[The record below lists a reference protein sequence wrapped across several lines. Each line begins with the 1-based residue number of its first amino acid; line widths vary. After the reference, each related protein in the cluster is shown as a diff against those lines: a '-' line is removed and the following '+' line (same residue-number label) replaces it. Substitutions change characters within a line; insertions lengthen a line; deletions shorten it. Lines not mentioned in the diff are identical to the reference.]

1 MEAEDD
7 EGNVEYKRNLL
18 NKTEDRIA
26 NLATQM
32 RFRCDEGAGE
42 ATYELGVAD
51 NGDILGMSKHEYEE
65 TMKTLSQAVEI
76 NNYSVTL
83 ITSTNV
89 EEGEGEEREEGEED
103 GEEKEEV
110 KKIYEV
116 LIREKNENEYID
128 IKVAVAGSVDAGKSS
143 LIGALSTGKLDDGRG
158 LARMS
163 VFNFEH
169 EVKSG
174 RTSSV
179 GHRILGFDET
189 GQVVNR
195 HLGSK
200 PTWPQIVERST
211 KVISLIDLAGHL
223 KYLKTTITG
232 LASSQPDLCL
242 IIVGANRGVLQMTRE
257 HIFLCVTLKIPFA
270 IVITKVDMIKECK
283 DVMKE
288 TMQTIKKILKFPLV
302 RRTGVTV
309 KTEADMILCAKRVAT
324 ETIAPIFRVSN
335 VTGEGHDL
343 LLNFFNLLPKR
354 VLPPLTDEVEYCI
367 DSTFKVP
374 GIGTVLGG
382 NLHSG
387 SITVGD
393 KLLLGPNDGVY
404 REFTVRSIHSKRVPV
419 QSVKCGSYVCV
430 ALKKLLPQDVRRGN
444 VLISP
449 QSVKVSVT
457 LFRAQ
462 ITVMKCHST
471 TIRIG
476 YEPVVHSSAIRQSAR
491 LMEVE
496 KKICA
501 RNGEVNGEVNDD
513 GILRTG
519 DEAVVVLRFCFQPEY
534 LRPGAHILL
543 CEGKTKVVGRVL

>member
-1 MEAEDD
+1 
-7 EGNVEYKRNLL
+7 
-18 NKTEDRIA
+18 
-26 NLATQM
+26 M

-42 ATYELGVAD
+42 ATYELGVSD

-65 TMKTLSQAVEI
+65 TMETLSQAVEI
-76 NNYSVTL
+76 NNYSITL

-89 EEGEGEEREEGEED
+89 DDVDD
-103 GEEKEEV
+103 GEEE

-128 IKVAVAGSVDAGKSS
+128 IKVAVAGSVDAGKTT
-143 LIGALSTGKLDDGRG
+143 LIGSLTTGRLDDGRG
-158 LARMS
+158 LSRLS

-179 GHRILGFDET
+179 GHRILGFDEM
-189 GQVVNR
+189 GRVVNYR
-195 HLGSK
+195 LGPK
-200 PTWPQIVERST
+200 PTWPQIVAGSS
-211 KVISLIDLAGHL
+211 KILSIADLAGHL

-232 LASSQPDLCL
+232 LATSHPDLCL
-242 IIVGANRGVLQMTRE
+242 IIVGANRGVLQMTKE
-257 HIFLCVTLKIPFA
+257 HIFLCVTLGIPFA

-324 ETIAPIFRVSN
+324 ETIAPIFHVSN

-354 VLPPLTDEVEYCI
+354 VLPPSTEEVEYCV

-387 SITVGD
+387 SIHVGD

-404 REFTVRSIHSKRVPV
+404 REFSVRSIHCKRVPV
-419 QSVKCGSYVCV
+419 QFVKCGSYVCV
-430 ALKKLLPQDVRRGN
+430 ALKKLLPHDVRRGN
-444 VLISP
+444 VLISQ
-449 QSVKVSVT
+449 QSEKVAVM
-457 LFRAQ
+457 LFRAR

-471 TIRIG
+471 TIRVG

-501 RNGEVNGEVNDD
+501 RNGEVNDDDD

-519 DEAVVVLRFCFQPEY
+519 DEAVVILRFCFQPEY
-534 LRPGAHILL
+534 LKPGSHILL
-543 CEGKTKVVGRVL
+543 CEGKTKVVGKVLGEDGDGPEVEELEVVGNITSL